1 MEYMAGCYRQRE
13 GSGSLL
19 LQHYICGGVPVFLG
33 CVCGGDDPGAGMAG
47 GIFTGRLLGEF
58 RSFRLGRAVK
68 RPEKYLEKMEEA
80 VYRHRESSFLR
91 DGFYAVGILC
101 IGEVFLS
108 FSQDGAKIIL
118 CNTGFGRPVLSEIGA
133 EDGTGL
139 HFWRGTMESG
149 IGILLAPD
157 GFCKNIPM
165 EDMAHCLDVKAIR
178 DSGQAQKRVRELGCM
193 AERRGGRNMAALL
206 LEVR

>member
-139 HFWRGTMESG
+139 HFWRGIGDRHFAGTGRLLQEYSHGGYGALPGREGHPGFRAGPKEGTGAWLHGGETRRQEYGG
-149 IGILLAPD
+149 IAFG
-157 GFCKNIPM
+157 
-165 EDMAHCLDVKAIR
+165 
-178 DSGQAQKRVRELGCM
+178 GQVA
-193 AERRGGRNMAALL
+193 
-206 LEVR
+206 